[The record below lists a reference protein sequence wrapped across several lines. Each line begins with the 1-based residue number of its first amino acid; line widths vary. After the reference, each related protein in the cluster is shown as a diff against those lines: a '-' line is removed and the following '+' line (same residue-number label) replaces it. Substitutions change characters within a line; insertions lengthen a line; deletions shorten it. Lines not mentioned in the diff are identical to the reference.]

1 MNQDSPTHSARH
13 LEEDEVID
21 LLHGLASPDQ
31 RRAALEHLG
40 RCPRC
45 ERLFGDRLRE
55 REQLRAAGLPQ
66 ELTTVL
72 PRTPAARSRPARVAA
87 LVAAAAVCIAT
98 WLVVSHN
105 HGGDAYWAP
114 IEIEAHATRS
124 GDPVRNE
131 RFERA
136 LAAYQRHDAAETIAI
151 LGNVSYDFPNADTAD
166 ILEGL
171 MLASAYANDGQPEDA
186 LRILELLEL
195 TTIPLPWRN
204 RGHWIE
210 YQSLR
215 QLNSEPE
222 ARRLLETLAEASDE
236 VGAMARRE
244 LARLDR

>member
-1 MNQDSPTHSARH
+1 
-13 LEEDEVID
+13 
-21 LLHGLASPDQ
+21 
-31 RRAALEHLG
+31 
-40 RCPRC
+40 
-45 ERLFGDRLRE
+45 
-55 REQLRAAGLPQ
+55 
-66 ELTTVL
+66 
-72 PRTPAARSRPARVAA
+72 
-87 LVAAAAVCIAT
+87 
-98 WLVVSHN
+98 
-105 HGGDAYWAP
+105 
-114 IEIEAHATRS
+114 
-124 GDPVRNE
+124 
-131 RFERA
+131 
-136 LAAYQRHDAAETIAI
+136 
-151 LGNVSYDFPNADTAD
+151 VSYDFPNADTAD